1 MTTQLSLLL
10 EMLKSCFNTSYFV
23 HNRHAGRS
31 NFSLQKRVASLY
43 DEKTTATLIV
53 QEYNSRS

>member
-10 EMLKSCFNTSYFV
+10 EMLKSCFNTSYY
-23 HNRHAGRS
+23 NRHAGRS